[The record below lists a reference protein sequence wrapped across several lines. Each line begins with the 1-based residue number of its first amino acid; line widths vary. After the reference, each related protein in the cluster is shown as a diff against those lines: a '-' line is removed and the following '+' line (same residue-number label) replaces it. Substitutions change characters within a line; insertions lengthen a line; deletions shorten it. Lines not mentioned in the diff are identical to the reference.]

1 MVTLP
6 YCVCTF
12 ALLRWWLRITG
23 GNFALLFWWICTTIL
38 GYQLRL
44 WLFLLSVTFCFNVKC
59 LICSP
64 EEASRDLR
72 ADVREGWLLS
82 QGFVRKVAIVGS
94 WESWTSGQLRPRD
107 WLVQSWWILA
117 QVRRAEKKLNH
128 SFLLSNWIGGP
139 DPRCCLEFCLK
150 NKQATP
156 SKTCLFAHS

>member
-12 ALLRWWLRITG
+12 ALLRWWLRITC

-82 QGFVRKVAIVGS
+82 QSRQMRGFVRKVAILGS
-94 WESWTSGQLRPRD
+94 WESWTRGQLRPRD
-107 WLVQSWWILA
+107 WLEESWWILA
-117 QVRRAEKKLNH
+117 QVRRASSQPRQGQKSNH
-128 SFLLSNWIGGP
+128 TF
-139 DPRCCLEFCLK
+139 F
-150 NKQATP
+150 NKQLDWRPRP
-156 SKTCLFAHS
+156 SLWP